1 MKRFQLVLI
10 SMLVGLLLS
19 SCGAI
24 PTLPSLDSTVII
36 KTPVV
41 TADPGLSG
49 SAGQIVL
56 QETPQEPL
64 ESPSVAPETIAVM
77 PQPTQQPEPTETDAG
92 EAPSGPTATQVI
104 EENPPQLPP
113 ETEVSYPYTLQ
124 VMNPHYLGN
133 FTRPELGCDW
143 LGVGGQIF
151 DLDGVVQKN
160 IIIKAGGELDGKP
173 VIEEMTLPLAEPDI
187 DIAYGPGGFELTLAN
202 SPKESDAT
210 LWVQLFSLD
219 GKPLSDQIFLI
230 TYEDCQRNLLLM
242 NFVEE

>member
-1 MKRFQLVLI
+1 MKRFQLVWI
-10 SMLVGLLLS
+10 SMLAGLLLS

-36 KTPVV
+36 KTPII

-49 SAGQIVL
+49 AAGQTVL

-64 ESPSVAPETIAVM
+64 ESPSAPPETVAVM
-77 PQPTQQPEPTETDAG
+77 PQPTQQPKPTETVAG
-92 EAPSGPTATQVI
+92 EAPSGPTATQPS
-104 EENPPQLPP
+104 EENPPPLP
-113 ETEVSYPYTLQ
+113 TSAEVSYPYKLQ
-124 VMNPHYLGN
+124 VLNPHYLGN
-133 FTRPELGCDW
+133 FTRPDLGCDW

-151 DLDGVVQKN
+151 DRDGAVQKN
-160 IIIKAGGELDGKP
+160 IIIKAGGELDGDP
-173 VIEEMTLPLAEPDI
+173 VIEKMTLPLAEPDI

-202 SPKESDAT
+202 SPTASDST

-219 GKPLSDQIFLI
+219 GKALSEQIFLI
-230 TYEDCQRNLLLM
+230 TYQDCQKNLLLM